1 MISSWKLRN
10 RQMSRAN
17 RNPSLNKGPFWCA
30 KTTLI
35 WMHASLFA
43 LFMPFSVSAP
53 NVNRDYISLWNIPQ
67 GSRKHVSRFP
77 DSRFPG
83 HKQKTEKMWS
93 NFSFVLVIFK
103 PKTVLMANYAWLSQR
118 EKQHSFQELLP
129 LRAFFRPLDRKLTSK
144 EPFFSGV
151 KYKDGHIGH
160 IFFLFSR
167 ISPKHVSKQHTE
179 EIK

>member
-1 MISSWKLRN
+1 
-10 RQMSRAN
+10 
-17 RNPSLNKGPFWCA
+17 
-30 KTTLI
+30 
-35 WMHASLFA
+35 MHASLFA

-53 NVNRDYISLWNIPQ
+53 NVNHDYISLWNIPQ

-129 LRAFFRPLDRKLTSK
+129 LRAFFRPLDRKLASK

-151 KYKDGHIGH
+151 KYKDGAILVIYSFYSVEFPQNTSQSSIPRRWNKALAHYTPDEGRLIQGD
-160 IFFLFSR
+160 IQLNK
-167 ISPKHVSKQHTE
+167 IT
-179 EIK
+179 IT